1 MAANTAWQQPTGGGS
16 CAGWGS
22 GTRGH
27 PRPPCLMRILRV
39 AVARD
44 HPHVGVLDLEPRGGQ
59 CHHVGRVVGQIFG
72 GAQVDGDVA
81 LVA

>member
-1 MAANTAWQQPTGGGS
+1 
-16 CAGWGS
+16 
-22 GTRGH
+22 
-27 PRPPCLMRILRV
+27 MRILRV